1 MRNAIAISLICF
13 SIIPGC
19 TKRKDC
25 PAFNPEHMQ
34 HFPYPVPD
42 TLRFENASGGLLE
55 IYIHQIKQS
64 KAFSIDCK
72 NLHKQCPCEN
82 FVEAYATNSRSDT
95 SYTLLRMEQFDSSPV
110 QIFRHQVLD
119 YAFEF
124 DFVDE
129 LPYID
134 QMPHIELIGPLVTQ
148 HATYENVLSIS
159 REDAPL
165 SGVSK
170 VYFNK
175 EKGVLRFIEKPSNVV
190 WEIVE

>member
-1 MRNAIAISLICF
+1 MKNAIAISLICL
-13 SIIPGC
+13 SIMLGC
-19 TKRKDC
+19 TRHKDC
-25 PAFNPEHMQ
+25 PAFNPDDMQ
-34 HFPYPVPD
+34 HFPYPTPD

-55 IYIHQIKQS
+55 IYIHEVKQS
-64 KAFSIDCK
+64 QSFSINCK

-82 FVEAYATNSRSDT
+82 FVEAYATNSRSAT

-110 QIFRHQVLD
+110 QIFRYQVLD

-134 QMPHIELIGPLVTQ
+134 QMPHIEFIGTLTTQ
-148 HATYENVLSIS
+148 YASYQDVLSIS
-159 REDAPL
+159 REEAPL
-165 SGVSK
+165 LGVSK
-170 VYFNK
+170 VFFNK
-175 EKGVLRFIEKPSNVV
+175 EKGVLRFIEKPSNMV